1 MEGITSNY
9 KKLTPICH
17 DKLTH
22 LAHHF
27 VTMNELMDTF
37 YENIDLSDVICE
49 NCSKISGKISNTK
62 SEKSVSI

>member
-1 MEGITSNY
+1 
-9 KKLTPICH
+9 
-17 DKLTH
+17 
-22 LAHHF
+22 
-27 VTMNELMDTF
+27 MNELMDTF